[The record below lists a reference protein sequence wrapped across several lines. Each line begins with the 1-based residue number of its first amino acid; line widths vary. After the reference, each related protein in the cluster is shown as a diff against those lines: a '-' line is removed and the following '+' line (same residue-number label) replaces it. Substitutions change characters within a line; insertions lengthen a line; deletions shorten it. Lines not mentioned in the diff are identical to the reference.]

1 MSVSVQE
8 FKAAMLRHAA
18 EHGAPPPSPAEDVLA
33 PWEVH
38 RDSTRRVLVASVD
51 VGGGV
56 RVAVEA
62 ETMEALRATVAGLR
76 GQTLV
81 VP

>member
-1 MSVSVQE
+1 MTLSVQE
-8 FKAAMLRHAA
+8 FKAAMLREAA
-18 EHGAPPPSPAEDVLA
+18 ARGAPPPSPVVDVLA
-33 PWEVH
+33 PWTVS

-51 VGGGV
+51 VGGGA
-56 RVAVEA
+56 RLAVEA
-62 ETMEALRATVAGLR
+62 ETMDALRAVVSGLR

>member
-1 MSVSVQE
+1 MTLSVQE
-8 FKAAMLRHAA
+8 VKAAMLRAAA
-18 EHGAPPPSPAEDVLA
+18 EGGAPPPSPVADVFA
-33 PWEVH
+33 PWTVS
-38 RDSTRRVLVASVD
+38 RDSTRRVLIASVD

-56 RVAVEA
+56 RIAVEA
-62 ETMEALRATVAGLR
+62 ETTEALRAVVAGLR

>member
-1 MSVSVQE
+1 MTLSVQE
-8 FKAAMLRHAA
+8 LKAAMLREAA
-18 EHGAPPPSPAEDVLA
+18 ERGAPPPSPAEDVLA
-33 PWEVH
+33 PWTVS
-38 RDSTRRVLVASVD
+38 RDSTRRVLIASVD
-51 VGGGV
+51 IGGGV

-62 ETMEALRATVAGLR
+62 ETMEALLAVVARLR